1 MGNRKDPRWAKQFG
15 DFGEQLVMYLIG
27 RQKK

>member
-1 MGNRKDPRWAKQFG
+1 MSGIKDPRWSKQFG

-27 RQKK
+27 RQKI